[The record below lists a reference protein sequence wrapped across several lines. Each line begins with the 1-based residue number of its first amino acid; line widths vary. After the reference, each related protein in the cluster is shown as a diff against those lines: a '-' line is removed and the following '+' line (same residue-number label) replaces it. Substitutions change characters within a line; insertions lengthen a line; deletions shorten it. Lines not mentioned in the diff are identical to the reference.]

1 MLAGGRTF
9 KAAEST
15 RVADTDRR
23 GTPWSPQQLTNTRV
37 ELVDLFDRQCP
48 IEPQSTKAADRLRE
62 RTLSVINVAAGEFH
76 PPSLNDFFP
85 PAVLF
90 EGTPFEL
97 DRLMLVRILLSALMM
112 IFFVI
117 AMRSPKIIPRGVQN
131 IGEIALDF
139 VRINIAEEILGKEQG
154 KRFLPVI
161 TTIFFLVLASNLG
174 SIIPFIN
181 ISPNA
186 RIGMPLVLAA
196 LAYIVFNYV
205 GIKKYGFFKYV
216 KSSIVVPGVPLPLH
230 FLLVP
235 IEFISTFVLRPF
247 TLMVRLMANMLAGHI
262 LLVLFFSATQFF
274 FFTSGGF
281 QAVFGVA
288 SLAAGIA
295 FTFFELLVIF
305 LQAYVFALLTSV
317 YIDLALHADSH

>member
-1 MLAGGRTF
+1 MM
-9 KAAEST
+9 
-15 RVADTDRR
+15 
-23 GTPWSPQQLTNTRV
+23 
-37 ELVDLFDRQCP
+37 
-48 IEPQSTKAADRLRE
+48 AADRLRE
-62 RTLSVINVAAGEFH
+62 RTLSVTTLAADEFH
-76 PPSLNDFFP
+76 APSLDDFFP
-85 PAVLF
+85 PSVLIHA
-90 EGTPFEL
+90 GPFEL
-97 DRLMLVRILLSALMM
+97 DRLMLIRLLMSVLVAA
-112 IFFVI
+112 FFVI
-117 AMRSPKIIPRGVQN
+117 AMRSPRLVPRGLQN
-131 IGEIALDF
+131 AAELALDF

-161 TTIFFLVLASNLG
+161 TTIFFIVVASNLA
-174 SIIPFIN
+174 SVIPFLN

-235 IEFISTFVLRPF
+235 IEFISTFILRPF

-262 LLVLFFSATQFF
+262 LLVLFFSATNYFF
-274 FFTSGGF
+274 FVSGGF
-281 QAVFGVA
+281 QAIFGVP
-288 SLAAGIA
+288 SIIAGIA

-305 LQAYVFALLTSV
+305 LQAYVFALLTAV
-317 YIDLALHADSH
+317 YIELALHADEH

>member
-1 MLAGGRTF
+1 MSDRT
-9 KAAEST
+9 AANE
-15 RVADTDRR
+15 
-23 GTPWSPQQLTNTRV
+23 
-37 ELVDLFDRQCP
+37 
-48 IEPQSTKAADRLRE
+48 AADRLRE
-62 RTLSVINVAAGEFH
+62 RTLSVINVADGEF
-76 PPSLNDFFP
+76 PSPSLNEFFP
-85 PAVLF
+85 PAILF
-90 EGTPFEL
+90 EGSPFEL
-97 DRLMLVRILLSALMM
+97 DRVMLARVVLSGVMI

-117 AMRSPKIIPRGVQN
+117 AMRSPKIVPRGLQN
-131 IGEIALDF
+131 FGEIALDF

-161 TTIFFLVLASNLG
+161 TTIFFLVLVSNLG

-186 RIGMPLVLAA
+186 RIGMPMVLAF

-230 FLLVP
+230 FLLIP
-235 IEFISTFVLRPF
+235 IEFISTFILRPF

-262 LLVLFFSATQFF
+262 LLVLFFTATQYF
-274 FFTSGGF
+274 FFTIGGF

-288 SLAAGIA
+288 SLAAGIG